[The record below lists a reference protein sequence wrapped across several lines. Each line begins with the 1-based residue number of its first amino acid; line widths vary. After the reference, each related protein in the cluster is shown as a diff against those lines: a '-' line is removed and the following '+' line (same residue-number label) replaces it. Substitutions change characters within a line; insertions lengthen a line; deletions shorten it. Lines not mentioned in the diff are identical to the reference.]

1 LPKKQQQQ
9 TFEAALQRLEEIVH
23 KLESGEIPLDE
34 SIKNFEEG
42 GFLVKFCLAQL
53 EDAEKKV
60 QKLVKN
66 DDGNFQ
72 LELL

>member
-9 TFEAALQRLEEIVH
+9 TFEAALQRLEEIVNM
-23 KLESGEIPLDE
+23 LESGEIPLDE
-34 SIKNFEEG
+34 SIKIFEEG
-42 GFLVKFCLAQL
+42 GLLVKFCLAQL

-66 DDGNFQ
+66 DDGSFQ